1 MAVNTTH
8 MQKNLWSD
16 TSTGIG
22 KENERVKTDAHQM
35 ETSDV
40 QKEAVVGRIL
50 RSVGKGIKTGLL
62 AHGMAMTSGKM

>member
-8 MQKNLWSD
+8 MQKILWSD
-16 TSTGIG
+16 YSTGIDNKDEG
-22 KENERVKTDAHQM
+22 VKTDAHQM

-40 QKEAVVGRIL
+40 QTEAALGHIL

>member
-1 MAVNTTH
+1 MAVNTTQ
-8 MQKNLWSD
+8 MQKILWSD
-16 TSTGIG
+16 YSTGIG
-22 KENERVKTDAHQM
+22 KEDEGVKTDAHQM

-40 QKEAVVGRIL
+40 QNEAVLGRIV